1 MYLLNNFGDGCNI
14 TRNIVSRLVLRIR
27 PYLQIYKSNPKCL
40 CSKYRPIVIPIYKSG
55 PKCLCSNYRPI
66 SILSPL
72 SKIFEKCIHDQLYYY
87 FDSHKLFSPDQYG
100 FKKNS
105 STSDAVLDI
114 YNCLLENLDNKLTT
128 CSVFLD
134 LAKAFDTINHTIL
147 LRQLEKYGIRGLPL
161 SLMKNYLT
169 NRKQYTLVSG
179 TKSH

>member
-14 TRNIVSRLVLRIR
+14 TRNIVSRLVLRIT
-27 PYLQIYKSNPKCL
+27 PYLQIYKSN
-40 CSKYRPIVIPIYKSG
+40 

-114 YNCLLENLDNKLTT
+114 YNCLLENLDNKLNSSSSSS
-128 CSVFLD
+128 SVFYSTTI
-134 LAKAFDTINHTIL
+134 KAHRNNAYHDIRPKK
-147 LRQLEKYGIRGLPL
+147 RQQRQ
-161 SLMKNYLT
+161 NA
-169 NRKQYTLVSG
+169 NR
-179 TKSH
+179 